1 MQNAESSIILFGM
14 IKVSIKE
21 IAIKNGIKTA
31 YQLQK
36 LMNLQPSMAAKWFKN
51 DLKMIGIESL
61 NSLCEAL
68 DCEPS
73 DILKYTPSKG
83 KAKNTIKS
91 SAIAEKG
98 TISSDSNPG
107 FITTNQLADET
118 GLSRKRINDFI
129 VSGELKAT
137 KGKQKHNFI
146 SREEADRFKAER
158 LRGK

>member
-1 MQNAESSIILFGM
+1 LQNAESSIILFGM

-83 KAKNTIKS
+83 KAKNTVKL

-158 LRGK
+158 LRGN

>member
-83 KAKNTIKS
+83 KAKNTVKL

-158 LRGK
+158 LRGN

>member
-1 MQNAESSIILFGM
+1 LQNAESSIILFGM
-14 IKVSIKE
+14 IKVSIRE

-83 KAKNTIKS
+83 KAKNTVKS
-91 SAIAEKG
+91 SVIAEKG
-98 TISSDSNPG
+98 TISSDSNPELLTPKQFG
-107 FITTNQLADET
+107 EEI
-118 GLSRKRINDFI
+118 GLSRKRINDYI
-129 VSGELKAT
+129 GSGVLKAT

>member
-14 IKVSIKE
+14 IKISIRE
-21 IAIKNGIKTA
+21 MAIKKGITTA

-36 LMNLQPSMAAKWFKN
+36 KMNLQPSMAAKWFKN

-83 KAKNTIKS
+83 KKEKTVKQA
-91 SAIAEKG
+91 AIAEKS
-98 TISSDSNPG
+98 TISNDSNPELLTPKQFG
-107 FITTNQLADET
+107 DEI
-118 GLSRKRINDFI
+118 GLSRKRINDYI
-129 VSGELKAT
+129 GSGVLKAT

-146 SREEADRFKAER
+146 SRAEADRFKAER

>member
-1 MQNAESSIILFGM
+1 MQNAESSIILFSM

-21 IAIKNGIKTA
+21 IAIKNDIKTA

-68 DCEPS
+68 GCEPS

-83 KAKNTIKS
+83 KAKNTVKS
-91 SAIAEKG
+91 SVIAEKG
-98 TISSDSNPG
+98 IISSDSNPD

-129 VSGELKAT
+129 ISGELKAT

>member
-1 MQNAESSIILFGM
+1 LQNAESSIILFGM
-14 IKVSIKE
+14 IKVSIRE
-21 IAIKNGIKTA
+21 IAIKKGITTA

-73 DILKYTPSKG
+73 NILKYTPSKG
-83 KAKNTIKS
+83 KTEKTVKS
-91 SAIAEKG
+91 SVIAEKG
-98 TISSDSNPG
+98 TISSDSNPDFLSPKQFG
-107 FITTNQLADET
+107 EEI
-118 GLSRKRINDFI
+118 GLSRKRINDYI

-137 KGKQKHNFI
+137 KGKQNHNFI
-146 SREEADRFKAER
+146 SRAEADRFKTAR
-158 LRGK
+158 

>member
-1 MQNAESSIILFGM
+1 M

-21 IAIKNGIKTA
+21 IAIKNDIKTA

-61 NSLCEAL
+61 NKLCEAL
-68 DCEPS
+68 GCEPS

-83 KAKNTIKS
+83 KAKNTVKS

-98 TISSDSNPG
+98 TISSDSNPD

>member
-1 MQNAESSIILFGM
+1 
-14 IKVSIKE
+14 
-21 IAIKNGIKTA
+21 
-31 YQLQK
+31 
-36 LMNLQPSMAAKWFKN
+36 MAAKWFKN

>member
-1 MQNAESSIILFGM
+1 M
-14 IKVSIKE
+14 IKVGIRE
-21 IAIKNGIKTA
+21 IAIKNDIKTA

-36 LMNLQPSMAAKWFKN
+36 LMNLQPSMAAKWFRN

-68 DCEPS
+68 GCEPS

-83 KAKNTIKS
+83 KAKNTVKS
-91 SAIAEKG
+91 SAIAEKD
-98 TISSDSNPG
+98 TISNDSNPD
-107 FITTNQLADET
+107 FITTNQLANET

-137 KGKQKHNFI
+137 KGKQNHNFI
-146 SREEADRFKAER
+146 SRAEADRFKAAR
-158 LRGK
+158 

>member
-1 MQNAESSIILFGM
+1 M